1 MWARKTPLQ
10 RGNSTLK
17 RQPFKQKFTVTT
29 KVDDDEIEKPPMVVS
44 RPELFRNPE
53 MIGSEVIALPKPVK
67 RVSPALR
74 EFASQ
79 KQCLLQ
85 VPGICN
91 FDWTTTIACHGNSQR
106 FGKATGRKA
115 DDCYMVWGCFCCH
128 IWLDSKKDVLYEDRQ
143 SQFDLALVRQ
153 FKAYMSYR
161 SVTGLPVRYL
171 NAINWAIAQYK
182 QDGILNELRQNSR
195 EIVFTIEH

>member
-1 MWARKTPLQ
+1 MWARKTPLK

-29 KVDDDEIEKPPMVVS
+29 KVDDDEIEKPPKVVS

-79 KQCLLQ
+79 KQCLGGFKPEVQHLPPSK
-85 VPGICN
+85 VRR
-91 FDWTTTIACHGNSQR
+91 CH
-106 FGKATGRKA
+106 
-115 DDCYMVWGCFCCH
+115 H
-128 IWLDSKKDVLYEDRQ
+128 
-143 SQFDLALVRQ
+143 LVRPRHTSSSSL
-153 FKAYMSYR
+153 KSASP
-161 SVTGLPVRYL
+161 LP
-171 NAINWAIAQYK
+171 A
-182 QDGILNELRQNSR
+182 
-195 EIVFTIEH
+195 

>member
-1 MWARKTPLQ
+1 MWARKSPLQ

-17 RQPFKQKFTVTT
+17 RTPFRNKFAV
-29 KVDDDEIEKPPMVVS
+29 VPRGDDDEIQAPPMVVS

-53 MIGSEVIALPKPVK
+53 MVRSEVIALPKTV
-67 RVSPALR
+67 RRESPALR

-91 FDWTTTIACHGNSQR
+91 FDWTTTVACHGNSHR

-115 DDCYMVWGCFCCH
+115 DDCYMVWGCSCCH
-128 IWLDSKKDVLYEDRQ
+128 LWLDSKTDVLYEERQ
-143 SQFDLALVRQ
+143 IQFELALVRQ
-153 FKAYMSYR
+153 FKAYISYR
-161 SVTGLPVRYL
+161 TVNGLPARYL

-182 QDGILNELRQNSR
+182 QDGILNELRHQSK
-195 EIVFTIEH
+195 EIVFTIKH